1 MEAKCLRGR
10 APFLRRLQSTLSLA
24 VALFPVFALSL
35 GGCGGKAALE
45 DSPSP
50 EAKAPTTLTVSA
62 AISLKDALTELKG
75 IYEKD
80 HPNAKIDYNFGASGN
95 LKEQILSG
103 ASVDV
108 FLSVGKK
115 EIDELKD
122 KNYVD
127 QGRVDS
133 VATNRLVLVAPRD
146 GGKPTTFRN
155 LPEALGASG
164 KLALGE
170 PKSVPAGRYAEQALK
185 AAGVWDAVKDRVVY
199 AQTVR
204 QVLAYVESGEA
215 NYGVVYATD
224 AKISDKVTVVDT
236 ADSSWHDPIHY
247 LGVVLANSQHKA
259 EATKFLDFLLSP
271 EAQEVFAKY
280 GFSPGAG
287 RM

>member
-1 MEAKCLRGR
+1 METARLRGR
-10 APFLRRLQSTLSLA
+10 TPRIFRPRSALVLA
-24 VALFPVFALSL
+24 VALFTLLALSL
-35 GGCGGKAALE
+35 GGCGGKAAQE
-45 DSPSP
+45 APPSQ

-75 IYEKD
+75 VYEKD
-80 HPNAKIDYNFGASGN
+80 HPNVKIDYNFGASGN

-133 VATNRLVLVAPRD
+133 VATNRLVLIAPKD
-146 GGKPTTFRN
+146 GGKPATFRN
-155 LPEALGASG
+155 LPEALGAGG

-185 AAGVWDAVKDRVVY
+185 AAGVWDAVKDRIVY

-259 EATKFLDFLLSP
+259 EAAKFLDFLLSP
-271 EAQEVFAKY
+271 EAQKVFAKY